1 MFQHRCLN
9 TVKSVR
15 LHQESIKLFIQ
26 VVHLVDIYEVS
37 AIAMLFLQIDQ
48 VFFKLAKRYVQL
60 LLRLVDL

>member
-1 MFQHRCLN
+1 M
-9 TVKSVR
+9 
-15 LHQESIKLFIQ
+15 HQESIKLFIQ